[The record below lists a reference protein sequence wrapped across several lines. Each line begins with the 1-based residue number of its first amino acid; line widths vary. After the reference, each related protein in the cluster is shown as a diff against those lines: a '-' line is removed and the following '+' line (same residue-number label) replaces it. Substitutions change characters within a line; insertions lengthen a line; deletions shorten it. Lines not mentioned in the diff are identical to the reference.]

1 MTMLRLKLLLYYIT
15 LYAVALL
22 EDTEDTTYINYYKHY
37 ISQLIY
43 QKEALML
50 YDFLLIQKLEK
61 LL

>member
-1 MTMLRLKLLLYYIT
+1 MKMLQLKHLLDDIT

-22 EDTEDTTYINYYKHY
+22 KDTEDTTYVNYYKHY
-37 ISQLIY
+37 INQLIY